1 MIKTHLHSLFH
12 FGTSAIYFDST
23 GKTKESRI
31 FIDTGWREPIPGYD
45 SHPAEAITI
54 VSILLE
60 DVPIPRISDQIQVD
74 DSLYKIICV
83 QAQDDVVAALHV
95 RKL

>member
-1 MIKTHLHSLFH
+1 MIKSHLQSLFQ

-23 GKTKESRI
+23 GKSITCRV

-45 SHPAEAITI
+45 SHPGEMITI
-54 VSILLE
+54 ASIMLD
-60 DVPIPRISDQIQVD
+60 DVPVPRVSDQIKMN
-74 DSLYKIICV
+74 DSVYTVICI
-83 QAQDDVVAALHV
+83 QSQDDEVAALHV